1 MQIHE
6 LKSKTE
12 RIKPQ
17 KIGRGGK
24 RGKTS
29 GRGTKGQKARS
40 GHRMYPEIRDM
51 IKKIPKLRGRGKNI
65 NKAFALTNASVTLF
79 AIENNFNTGERVTPQ
94 SLFDKGL
101 IKKNSGKFPP
111 VKILAK
117 GEITK
122 KIIVKSCLVSAT
134 VKSLIEKAGG
144 TIM

>member
-65 NKAFALTNASVTLF
+65 NKAFALTNASVTLL
-79 AIENNFNTGERVTPQ
+79 ALENNFKAGERVTPQ

-101 IKKNSGKFPP
+101 IKKISGKFPP

-122 KIIVKSCLVSAT
+122 KITIKSCLVSKVAK
-134 VKSLIEKAGG
+134 VAIEKAGG

>member
-65 NKAFALTNASVTLF
+65 NKAFALTNASVTLL
-79 AIENNFNTGERVTPQ
+79 ALENNFKAGERVTPQ

-101 IKKNSGKFPP
+101 IKKTNGKFPP

-122 KIIVKSCLVSAT
+122 KITIKNCLVSET
-134 VKSLIEKAGG
+134 VKGAIEKAGG

>member
-65 NKAFALTNASVTLF
+65 NKAFALTNASVTLL
-79 AIENNFNTGERVTPQ
+79 ALENNFNVGERVTPQ

-101 IKKNSGKFPP
+101 IKKVSGKFPP

-122 KIIVKSCLVSAT
+122 KITVKSCLVSKV
-134 VKSLIEKAGG
+134 VKVAIEKAGG

>member
-65 NKAFALTNASVTLF
+65 NKAFALTNASVTLL
-79 AIENNFNTGERVTPQ
+79 ALENNFNAGERVTPQ

-101 IKKNSGKFPP
+101 IKKISGKFPP

-122 KIIVKSCLVSAT
+122 KLTIKSCLVSKV
-134 VKSLIEKAGG
+134 VKVAIEKAGG

>member
-17 KIGRGGK
+17 KVGRGGK

-65 NKAFALTNASVTLF
+65 NKAFALNNASVTLL
-79 AIENNFNTGERVTPQ
+79 ILENNFNAGERVTPQ

-101 IKKNSGKFPP
+101 IKKVSGKFPP

-117 GEITK
+117 GELTK
-122 KIIVKSCLVSAT
+122 KLVIKNCLVSVA
-134 VKSLIEKAGG
+134 VKTAVEKAGG
-144 TIM
+144 KLI

>member
-17 KIGRGGK
+17 KVGRGGK

-65 NKAFALTNASVTLF
+65 NKAFALNNASITLLS
-79 AIENNFNTGERVTPQ
+79 IENNFNAGERVTPQ

-101 IKKNSGKFPP
+101 IKKISGKFPP

-122 KIIVKSCLVSAT
+122 KITVKNCLVSET
-134 VKSLIEKAGG
+134 VKNAIVKAGG
-144 TIM
+144 KIM

>member
-65 NKAFALTNASVTLF
+65 NKAFVLINASVTLLE
-79 AIENNFNTGERVTPQ
+79 IENNFKAGERVTPQ

-101 IKKNSGKFPP
+101 IKKISGKFPP

-117 GEITK
+117 GDIAK
-122 KIIVKSCLVSAT
+122 KITIKSCLVSKTA
-134 VKSLIEKAGG
+134 KDAIEKVGG

>member
-12 RIKPQ
+12 RIKPV
-17 KIGRGGK
+17 KVGRGGK

-51 IKKIPKLRGRGKNI
+51 IKKIPKLRGRGKNL
-65 NKAFALTNASVTLF
+65 NKAFALENASVTLVS
-79 AIENNFNTGERVTPQ
+79 IQNNFETGERVTPQ

-101 IKKNSGKFPP
+101 IKKVSGKFPP

-117 GEITK
+117 GEISK
-122 KIIVKSCLVSAT
+122 KVTVKNCLVSVS
-134 VKSLIEKAGG
+134 VKNAIEKAGG
-144 TIM
+144 EII

>member
-6 LKSKTE
+6 LKSNTP

-17 KIGRGGK
+17 KVGRGGK

-65 NKAFALTNASVTLF
+65 NKAFALSNATVSLLVV
-79 AIENNFNTGERVTPQ
+79 ENNYTAGERVTPQ

-101 IKKNSGKFPP
+101 IKKISGKFPP

-122 KIIVKSCLVSAT
+122 KITVKNCLVSAT
-134 VKSLIEKAGG
+134 VKDAIEKAGG

>member
-65 NKAFALTNASVTLF
+65 NKAFALTNASVTLL
-79 AIENNFNTGERVTPQ
+79 ALENNFNAGERVTPQ

-101 IKKNSGKFPP
+101 IKKVSGKFPP

-122 KIIVKSCLVSAT
+122 KLTIKSCLVSKV
-134 VKSLIEKAGG
+134 VKVAIEKAGG

>member
-65 NKAFALTNASVTLF
+65 NKAFALTNASVTLL
-79 AIENNFNTGERVTPQ
+79 ALENNFKAGERVTPQ

-101 IKKNSGKFPP
+101 IKKISGKFPP

-122 KIIVKSCLVSAT
+122 KITVKSCLVSAT
-134 VKSLIEKAGG
+134 VKSAIEKAGG

>member
-17 KIGRGGK
+17 KVGRGGK

-65 NKAFALTNASVTLF
+65 NKAFALANASVTLL
-79 AIENNFNTGERVTPQ
+79 ALENNFKAGERVTPQ

-101 IKKNSGKFPP
+101 IKKINGKFPP

-122 KIIVKSCLVSAT
+122 KITIKSCLVSAT
-134 VKSLIEKAGG
+134 VKSAIEKAGG

>member
-6 LKSKTE
+6 LKSNTP
-12 RIKPQ
+12 RIKRV
-17 KIGRGGK
+17 KVGRGGK

-65 NKAFALTNASVTLF
+65 NKAFALNNASVTLL
-79 AIENNFNTGERVTPQ
+79 ALENNFKAGERVTPQ

-101 IKKNSGKFPP
+101 IKKISGKFPP

-122 KIIVKSCLVSAT
+122 KITVKSCLVSAT
-134 VKSLIEKAGG
+134 VKAAIEKAGG